1 MTVHHSH
8 LDGGQFGQKKSD
20 EFRGMWTMVSLDLWR
35 LDLSLLGV
43 KFHEIL
49 YNDISGISDISVASL
64 FYMTETSF

>member
-1 MTVHHSH
+1 
-8 LDGGQFGQKKSD
+8 
-20 EFRGMWTMVSLDLWR
+20 MWTMVSLDLWR